1 MEDLS
6 HRIAKMIDDEVERR
20 VRSQLD
26 AVTIEYNEKLD
37 GYINHIALHHGI
49 SKDLL
54 LRDVPALTDRTR
66 CKGMKKDNSRCT
78 RKGTHHGYCTMHLYQ
93 MEQLKPVVID
103 IHTSHT
109 HGMDVLHDP
118 TCPACVEQD
127 RKRVIDLNS
136 ILFNHE

>member
-66 CKGMKKDNSRCT
+66 CKGMKKTTRGVRGKGRIMGTARCICI
-78 RKGTHHGYCTMHLYQ
+78 KWSSSN
-93 MEQLKPVVID
+93 P
-103 IHTSHT
+103 S
-109 HGMDVLHDP
+109 
-118 TCPACVEQD
+118 
-127 RKRVIDLNS
+127 S
-136 ILFNHE
+136 